1 MPMQLTKG
9 LTREQLRQW
18 RLEQGARQ
26 GEVARVLGVCSSS
39 VKSWESGRRRVPA
52 DLAERLRG
60 ARPALRARVAWREAQ
75 AELPRVNRSELEL
88 LVAFLERGRDSALGG
103 ALVPLLPG
111 EADRL
116 DEIRCRRE
124 ALERVPRPTGAL

>member
-1 MPMQLTKG
+1 MQLTKG

-26 GEVARVLGVCSSS
+26 GEVARVLDVCSSS

-60 ARPALRARVAWREAQ
+60 ARPALLRRVAWRDAQ
-75 AELPRVNRSELEL
+75 VAIPKLNRMELEL
-88 LVAFLERGRDSALGG
+88 LLALLKVAGDAPPDWVIPPAAADELEDLRA
-103 ALVPLLPG
+103 
-111 EADRL
+111 
-116 DEIRCRRE
+116 RRE